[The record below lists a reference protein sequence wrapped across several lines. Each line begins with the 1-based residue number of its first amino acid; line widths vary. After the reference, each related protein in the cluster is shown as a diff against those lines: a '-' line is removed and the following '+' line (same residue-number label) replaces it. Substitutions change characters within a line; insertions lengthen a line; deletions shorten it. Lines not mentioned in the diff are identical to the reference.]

1 MLSRVEKLIGR
12 ESLDRLRQARVIVF
26 GVGGVGSWC
35 VEALLRSGVGH
46 ITIVDSDCVEQSNLN
61 RQMMA
66 TTLTL
71 GQPKVIAMRERL
83 LSINPEAD
91 IQAIEGR
98 YTAETSDSFH
108 LQDYDCIIDCI
119 DSLPHKLHL
128 ILTATALSPRPETGR
143 RPLFFSSMGAARK
156 VDSSLIR
163 TAEFWRVEGCPL
175 ARALRNKMKKEGTF
189 PRRKFQCVY
198 APGIVE
204 TSEPGGT
211 MMHIT
216 AQFGLKLA
224 ELFIRKTTQ
233 DN

>member
-1 MLSRVEKLIGR
+1 MYSRVERLIGA
-12 ESLDRLRQARVIVF
+12 EALERLRRARVIVF

-35 VEALLRSGVGH
+35 VEALVRSGVGH
-46 ITIVDSDCVEQSNLN
+46 ITIVDSDCVEISNLN

-66 TTLTL
+66 TSLTL
-71 GQPKVIAMRERL
+71 GQPKVIAMRDRL
-83 LSINPEAD
+83 LSINP
-91 IQAIEGR
+91 QVSVLPVEGR

-108 LQDYDCIIDCI
+108 LGDYDCIIDCI

-128 ILTATALSPRPETGR
+128 ILTATALPPRPESGR

-156 VDSSLIR
+156 IDSSQIR

-175 ARALRNKMKKEGTF
+175 ARALRNKMKKDGTR
-189 PRRKFQCVY
+189 PRHKFQCVY
-198 APGIVE
+198 APGILP
-204 TSEPGGT
+204 SSQPGGT

-224 ELFIRKTTQ
+224 EMVIRGLSPA
-233 DN
+233 